1 MCSLSCYADASRSK
15 KKRNLRK
22 EKTEVEWGGGKMTEE
37 CGERWRGRRK
47 GVGEKE
53 RLIHLEISWE

>member
-1 MCSLSCYADASRSK
+1 MCSLSGYADVSRSK
-15 KKRNLRK
+15 KKRSLRK
-22 EKTEVEWGGGKMTEE
+22 KPEVEWGGRKMTEE

-47 GVGEKE
+47 AVGEKE